1 MSHRI
6 KFGLGLG
13 LLLVLLTVVIYQ
25 GSFTTPGGYGPATPE
40 QTYVFWALSTLIFLL
55 TVLLSFILFRDAIK
69 LYIARRAGV
78 EGSKIRTKI
87 LIATLSLCFLP
98 TMFLVLWSVEVL
110 NRNLDKWFSSPG
122 EAMKTNLANV
132 GSSLEREPRQRAVA
146 LARWLADADETQDF
160 VKTGHM
166 PSDFFAAACDGTGVE
181 RAWIHRTDGGQI
193 TVCEA
198 PQLPP
203 GEIGQPQYSGKEV
216 TAQAPLPGLGEMA
229 VTVRMP
235 LDLAR
240 AQRELQ
246 KQVRDYDQL
255 AATRKETRRFYVQ
268 LLVLITLFVLFVAVW
283 VALFLARQITGP
295 VTALL
300 DAARAVRSGDLA
312 YRVRVAAT
320 DEFATLV
327 RAFNE
332 MTQDLETNRNELE
345 RRRRFIEAVLESIPT
360 GVVSLDAD
368 GTVRLTNRAF
378 HNIFPLVAQP
388 QHLAEL
394 IPVDMQA
401 DLGRLLKSARRTG
414 SASRQVE
421 FVVGEG
427 RRHLSV
433 TVAALSPG
441 LTSGYVLVIEDTTD
455 LQRAQQAEA
464 WHEVARRIAHE
475 LKNPLTPIALSS
487 QRIQRQIEK
496 SNATSEV
503 RQIVERCCETIRRE
517 VESVKALVD
526 EFAQF
531 ARFPSAHPVVADLNV
546 AVSEALTVFEGR
558 LGGVRVRLNLA
569 GRLPA
574 VLLDA
579 EQFKR
584 VVVNLVDNAAE
595 AMQEA
600 PYKELAITTT
610 LAALDLVELSIA
622 DTGCGI
628 TTEDKAK
635 LFMPYFST
643 KQHGTGLGLAIVSHI
658 VKEHRGTIRVED
670 NRPVG
675 ARFIIELPA
684 YTAAEGEPVPR
695 TVTEPASRS

>member
-1 MSHRI
+1 
-6 KFGLGLG
+6 
-13 LLLVLLTVVIYQ
+13 
-25 GSFTTPGGYGPATPE
+25 
-40 QTYVFWALSTLIFLL
+40 
-55 TVLLSFILFRDAIK
+55 
-69 LYIARRAGV
+69 
-78 EGSKIRTKI
+78 
-87 LIATLSLCFLP
+87 
-98 TMFLVLWSVEVL
+98 
-110 NRNLDKWFSSPG
+110 
-122 EAMKTNLANV
+122 
-132 GSSLEREPRQRAVA
+132 
-146 LARWLADADETQDF
+146 
-160 VKTGHM
+160 
-166 PSDFFAAACDGTGVE
+166 
-181 RAWIHRTDGGQI
+181 
-193 TVCEA
+193 
-198 PQLPP
+198 
-203 GEIGQPQYSGKEV
+203 
-216 TAQAPLPGLGEMA
+216 
-229 VTVRMP
+229 
-235 LDLAR
+235 
-240 AQRELQ
+240 
-246 KQVRDYDQL
+246 
-255 AATRKETRRFYVQ
+255 
-268 LLVLITLFVLFVAVW
+268 
-283 VALFLARQITGP
+283 
-295 VTALL
+295 
-300 DAARAVRSGDLA
+300 
-312 YRVRVAAT
+312 
-320 DEFATLV
+320 
-327 RAFNE
+327 
-332 MTQDLETNRNELE
+332 
-345 RRRRFIEAVLESIPT
+345 
-360 GVVSLDAD
+360 
-368 GTVRLTNRAF
+368 
-378 HNIFPLVAQP
+378 
-388 QHLAEL
+388 
-394 IPVDMQA
+394 
-401 DLGRLLKSARRTG
+401 
-414 SASRQVE
+414 
-421 FVVGEG
+421 
-427 RRHLSV
+427 
-433 TVAALSPG
+433 
-441 LTSGYVLVIEDTTD
+441 VIEDTTD
-455 LQRAQQAEA
+455 LLRAQQAEA

-496 SNATSEV
+496 SNATPEV

-558 LGGVRVRLNLA
+558 LGGVKVCLNLS

-643 KQHGTGLGLAIVSHI
+643 KEHGTGLGLAIVSHI

-684 YTAAEGEPVPR
+684 YTAAEGESVPR